1 MKKFNTLLLFVIIIC
16 LNANAQTE
24 LPEIDYNFPQKDY
37 TEEEFDDIKLF
48 FKEGN
53 TSPVIKVK
61 ISPDCKYLATLD
73 NSGEIVIWDINS
85 RSQIMTINGKK
96 DQISTILFTPDGK
109 YLVGS
114 GQPRMFKKVKKT
126 FLFYWDFKTG
136 KVVYRK
142 ELKYPIINMH
152 VSPDK
157 KHLYTVGTKLG
168 VQVRDIRN
176 GEVLKRIGVG
186 LFAGNDFVI
195 SPDLKYI
202 IFGNEGTAAKIGKHI
217 GNSLVAGITGKDAK
231 EGFIQLRDF
240 ETGKNLKE
248 LHAGDRENQIFFLDA
263 IFPNDNKIIFVGNF
277 KKGNFA
283 VYNREKDKFKK
294 IKNKPGYNFIATD
307 HSADGKYIYASTTK
321 KFLKFD
327 SETFEVVNEYETNDP
342 VYTIDFSPNGRF
354 LIYGGGNI
362 LNKTSNIQIWDYKT
376 DKPLEK
382 FEPKIAS
389 FFSAT
394 INQKTNSLVV
404 GTKDGQAQIMDLS
417 NGEMIRTLQAGAGEV
432 EVSMSNDGKYIVTA
446 AVDKS
451 KIIIGGGFRYPSVVK
466 IWDALTYEIINTF
479 PDNNFAIISNDSKK
493 VFMMQSGLRSTMRL
507 VNIHD
512 GSIIKEDK
520 MFGTFKPVA
529 FTKDDKQILTYN
541 GANFKFRNTSDFKK
555 EAKGDKIKGFRFLPQ
570 IRDIKFND
578 DKTKILAALSRN
590 LKNTGAA
597 AEWNLDGSIN
607 RIIYRTESGEV
618 WSIAENPS
626 KNEIA
631 IGKKK
636 LNEKSKALFFNR
648 TSGELKDSLDNIGL
662 PIMYFNDGKS
672 MISYNSM
679 SKKRI
684 RLIDTKDYEL
694 KATYSKTKNKNGYI
708 WYTPGYY
715 YKMTKNARDAVS
727 FLKSGKVYPFEQFD
741 LIYNRPDKI
750 AECMPF
756 SNKKIVKTYYKAY
769 KKRLSKIGITESMLK
784 EDFNAPEIKIL
795 NKDQLPIATNDKKVK
810 FKIKTTSDGSKLH
823 KINVWVNNVPIYGSA
838 GFDVESSNKK
848 VFEKVFEVELSGG
861 RNKVQFSALNKD
873 GIESIKATQYIE
885 YTGSIEKPDLYLTAI
900 GVSEYQDTSY
910 NLSYAAKDIND
921 ITDYISDQ
929 DENYSNIYTYKYTNE
944 EAKVNDILG
953 VKDKLSNSDVDDQV
967 IMYYAGHGLLNDELD
982 YFLAM
987 HNTDFKKPQINSLS
1001 IEDFE
1006 NLVDGIP
1013 ARKKTIFIDACHSG
1027 EIDKEEK
1034 FTIKSNIEDEELPVS
1049 FRGFKNISGAET
1061 SDLGLKNSFELMKE
1075 TFNDLRRGSG
1085 AMIISSAGG
1094 GEFAYEGEDWD
1105 NGVFTYSV
1113 LKGLKT
1119 GKSDL
1124 NRDGDISVSELSGY
1138 VSDNVSKLTGGQQN
1152 PTFRRENIEFDYSIL
1167 KPQNILDQ
1175 TEEDFTIYTASA
1187 EKQVHTPKKTEE
1199 PKPKA
1204 EKTTKDQ
1211 DPLFSFDNV
1220 LKKSEDNES
1229 YFTLGGGY
1237 GTSYGG
1243 FGAEFQYVNPWKTKL
1258 GFHGGFGY
1266 IPSDVGFFG
1275 FSVGVQA
1282 YFWNNLYGDF
1292 QFGIFGTHKKTYY
1305 FGSYME
1311 EWDEFMM
1318 GPKIMVGYDWFFIEN
1333 IGLNT
1338 GAGLS
1343 YNMRYDSGLYF
1354 AFDLGVIYKL

>member
-24 LPEIDYNFPQKDY
+24 LPEIDY

-61 ISPDCKYLATLD
+61 ISPDCKYLASLD
-73 NSGEIVIWDINS
+73 RSGEIVIWDINS

-114 GQPRMFKKVKKT
+114 GQPRLFKKVKKT

-283 VYNREKDKFKK
+283 VYNRAKDKFKR

-342 VYTIDFSPNGRF
+342 VYTMDFSPNGRF

-362 LNKTSNIQIWDYKT
+362 LNKTSNIQIWDHKT

-662 PIMYFNDGKS
+662 PIMYFNDGES

-684 RLIDTKDYEL
+684 RLIDTKD
-694 KATYSKTKNKNGYI
+694 
-708 WYTPGYY
+708 
-715 YKMTKNARDAVS
+715 
-727 FLKSGKVYPFEQFD
+727 
-741 LIYNRPDKI
+741 
-750 AECMPF
+750 
-756 SNKKIVKTYYKAY
+756 
-769 KKRLSKIGITESMLK
+769 
-784 EDFNAPEIKIL
+784 
-795 NKDQLPIATNDKKVK
+795 
-810 FKIKTTSDGSKLH
+810 
-823 KINVWVNNVPIYGSA
+823 
-838 GFDVESSNKK
+838 
-848 VFEKVFEVELSGG
+848 
-861 RNKVQFSALNKD
+861 
-873 GIESIKATQYIE
+873 
-885 YTGSIEKPDLYLTAI
+885 
-900 GVSEYQDTSY
+900 
-910 NLSYAAKDIND
+910 
-921 ITDYISDQ
+921 
-929 DENYSNIYTYKYTNE
+929 
-944 EAKVNDILG
+944 
-953 VKDKLSNSDVDDQV
+953 
-967 IMYYAGHGLLNDELD
+967 
-982 YFLAM
+982 
-987 HNTDFKKPQINSLS
+987 
-1001 IEDFE
+1001 
-1006 NLVDGIP
+1006 
-1013 ARKKTIFIDACHSG
+1013 
-1027 EIDKEEK
+1027 
-1034 FTIKSNIEDEELPVS
+1034 
-1049 FRGFKNISGAET
+1049 
-1061 SDLGLKNSFELMKE
+1061 
-1075 TFNDLRRGSG
+1075 
-1085 AMIISSAGG
+1085 
-1094 GEFAYEGEDWD
+1094 
-1105 NGVFTYSV
+1105 
-1113 LKGLKT
+1113 
-1119 GKSDL
+1119 
-1124 NRDGDISVSELSGY
+1124 
-1138 VSDNVSKLTGGQQN
+1138 
-1152 PTFRRENIEFDYSIL
+1152 
-1167 KPQNILDQ
+1167 
-1175 TEEDFTIYTASA
+1175 
-1187 EKQVHTPKKTEE
+1187 
-1199 PKPKA
+1199 
-1204 EKTTKDQ
+1204 
-1211 DPLFSFDNV
+1211 
-1220 LKKSEDNES
+1220 
-1229 YFTLGGGY
+1229 
-1237 GTSYGG
+1237 
-1243 FGAEFQYVNPWKTKL
+1243 
-1258 GFHGGFGY
+1258 
-1266 IPSDVGFFG
+1266 
-1275 FSVGVQA
+1275 
-1282 YFWNNLYGDF
+1282 
-1292 QFGIFGTHKKTYY
+1292 
-1305 FGSYME
+1305 
-1311 EWDEFMM
+1311 
-1318 GPKIMVGYDWFFIEN
+1318 
-1333 IGLNT
+1333 
-1338 GAGLS
+1338 
-1343 YNMRYDSGLYF
+1343 
-1354 AFDLGVIYKL
+1354 